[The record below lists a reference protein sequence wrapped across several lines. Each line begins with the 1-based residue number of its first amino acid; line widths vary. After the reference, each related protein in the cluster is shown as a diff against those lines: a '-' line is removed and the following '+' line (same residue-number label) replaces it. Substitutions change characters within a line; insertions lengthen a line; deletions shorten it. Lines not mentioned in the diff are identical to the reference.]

1 MRPRYSVVLSCP
13 PRPNLPVSGSVCE
26 EEEEGEKE
34 GGSLLSDA
42 VLARLLCAFCKQLAE
57 KLDAVRQAAGD
68 SLARLLQPL
77 AALTQSPPASSSS
90 STVVVMV
97 AAIQET
103 LRDTQAALFPDAA
116 ALSASDGAEVL
127 LNWSKPDHVFPFAA
141 RLLSRQVRVRAFEE
155 EAAAAAGGLSFSQLL
170 FSAVLS
176 GLVISIGGLTE
187 TTAREALRALAD
199 QCKSKGKGPQAG
211 DSSAASASARFVRQ
225 LGSGLLDILRS
236 NSRDDRVVLPT
247 IKAVEKLLRAGVF
260 DMPESGCDAGDSFA
274 ASLGQVLKAELAGCR
289 SVGKLLAY
297 ADLTA
302 LLLAFRGPG
311 RGQVRRQALRDLLT
325 LLAHKYPVVRKCT
338 QRRSCVL

>member
-1 MRPRYSVVLSCP
+1 M
-13 PRPNLPVSGSVCE
+13 
-26 EEEEGEKE
+26 
-34 GGSLLSDA
+34 
-42 VLARLLCAFCKQLAE
+42 
-57 KLDAVRQAAGD
+57 
-68 SLARLLQPL
+68 
-77 AALTQSPPASSSS
+77 
-90 STVVVMV
+90 
-97 AAIQET
+97 
-103 LRDTQAALFPDAA
+103 
-116 ALSASDGAEVL
+116 
-127 LNWSKPDHVFPFAA
+127 
-141 RLLSRQVRVRAFEE
+141 
-155 EAAAAAGGLSFSQLL
+155 
-170 FSAVLS
+170 
-176 GLVISIGGLTE
+176 TE

-199 QCKSKGKGPQAG
+199 QCKGKGKGKGPQAG
-211 DSSAASASARFVRQ
+211 DSSASASARFVRQ

-338 QRRSCVL
+338 LRRSCVL

>member
-1 MRPRYSVVLSCP
+1 
-13 PRPNLPVSGSVCE
+13 
-26 EEEEGEKE
+26 
-34 GGSLLSDA
+34 
-42 VLARLLCAFCKQLAE
+42 
-57 KLDAVRQAAGD
+57 
-68 SLARLLQPL
+68 
-77 AALTQSPPASSSS
+77 
-90 STVVVMV
+90 VVVMV

-155 EAAAAAGGLSFSQLL
+155 ETAAAAGGFSFSQLL

-199 QCKSKGKGPQAG
+199 QCKGKCKGPQAG
-211 DSSAASASARFVRQ
+211 DSSASARFVRQ

-274 ASLGQVLKAELAGCR
+274 ATLGQVLKAELAGCR